1 MKDPKEIADSVLS
14 GNGNALEAAVLL
26 RRMKE
31 ACEEAYDRIK
41 DAAYTEF
48 KNFGEKELTVSG
60 ATVKE
65 YPGRTTYDYS
75 KCTDWQQLKVRLTA
89 CEKAHQLAAKA
100 WLERGEQIVDEET
113 GEIVK
118 PAGAKSSPAS
128 IAISL

>member
-14 GNGNALEAAVLL
+14 TGSSALEAAVLL

-31 ACEEAYDRIK
+31 ACEEAYERIK
-41 DAAYTEF
+41 EAAYIEF
-48 KNFGEKELTVSG
+48 KNMGEKELSVSG

-75 KCTDWQQLKVRLTA
+75 GCTDWQQLKARMVA
-89 CEKAHQLAAKA
+89 CEKAHQLAAKV
-100 WLERGEQIVDEET
+100 WMERGEHIVDEET
-113 GEIVK
+113 GEVVK
-118 PAGAKSSPAS
+118 PASAKSTSPS